1 MNQFKGLFFFFFFF
15 LKKKKM
21 CIFMVGLGTAGRIIL
36 YKLNLG
42 EIVTTIPTTVFNTE
56 TVECH
61 GVGHG
66 QPKRDHASVALL
78 LPEHTVSSLW
88 LSAVSENT

>member
-1 MNQFKGLFFFFFFF
+1 MNQFKGLFFFFFC
-15 LKKKKM
+15 LKKKM

-36 YKLNLG
+36 YKL
-42 EIVTTIPTTVFNTE
+42 IVTTIPTIVFNME

-66 QPKRDHASVALL
+66 QPKRDHASVVLL